1 MQKYNDTEYLSIDSF
16 QKDIDLYIDKLK
28 NKKLKKIIIKNP
40 LKQDVVVLPV
50 DDYERL
56 KDLDEKL
63 KDLYE
68 KVKSCQMD

>member
-1 MQKYNDTEYLSIDSF
+1 MQKYNDTQYLSIDSF

-28 NKKLKKIIIKNP
+28 NKELKKIIIKNP
-40 LKQDVVVLPV
+40 PKQDVVVLSI

-68 KVKSCQMD
+68 KVKSCQMN